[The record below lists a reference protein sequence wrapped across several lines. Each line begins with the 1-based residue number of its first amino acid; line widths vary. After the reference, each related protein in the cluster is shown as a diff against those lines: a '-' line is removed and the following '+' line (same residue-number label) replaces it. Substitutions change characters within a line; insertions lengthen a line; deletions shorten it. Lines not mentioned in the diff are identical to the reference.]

1 MRGLESVELGFSD
14 IQLVLQ
20 AKKKE
25 NGDRV
30 LLDGSIRGKASPGRM
45 LAIMGPS
52 GAGKVCPGG
61 NGSSFSFAVPLH
73 VLTFFAFH
81 RIIVDCSSRAGR
93 SHQRQL
99 QTQT

>member
-20 AKKKE
+20 AKKKKKE

-73 VLTFFAFH
+73 VLTYLHSAE
-81 RIIVDCSSRAGR
+81 
-93 SHQRQL
+93 L
-99 QTQT
+99 